1 MENKKESLKRQI
13 VEFIDMVLSTAEKS
27 GKLDFINIE
36 ISNHQGQLQMD
47 YTLRDRKKAY

>member
-1 MENKKESLKRQI
+1 MEIKKENLKRQI
-13 VEFIDMVLSTAEKS
+13 IDFIEMVLTTAEKV

-36 ISNHQGQLQMD
+36 ISNHQGNLQMD